1 MREVINRNPEM
12 VKAML
17 ASGIQRAAVM
27 VGSTLGVQSLRA
39 LEWKDSAAEYTALLG
54 MWMNILA
61 MLSSPLFG
69 RFGDRCGRRVAAVF
83 YGVATFLPAWA
94 LVVFGFNATG
104 LLATSAASLL
114 SSVACSSD
122 AVLVL
127 TNDVTLEED
136 RAMAFGLFQGS
147 TCLIAFLLC
156 GLPVLLA
163 TMVEAIPNPSVTA
176 WLWYQVMLSALY
188 FLVVMTVRLPEGSVE
203 GAIERQSVDE
213 ESQVPE
219 KAEEEVLK
227 VTLAGRIAQ
236 AARSSMDL
244 AFQSKS
250 LRMLCLTSIC
260 MFFSGDVVFDLG
272 SQYFRDELDLTE
284 TGTLQEQELV
294 SVLSSLT
301 PLVFVVPATAFIGF
315 LAQRIGSLR
324 LLKVMIPFSAAMTAF
339 GASLALMPHYWM
351 IPVVCVAQ
359 NFAAL
364 AGNVPLKH
372 LVAESAPEGRVGEAL
387 GTLGMVG
394 MAVSFLANGVV
405 AASTPVMYKFM
416 TKPLW
421 IFYLV
426 AGALT
431 LLGGLP
437 ISKLSSVEAKLE
449 PARRRAVSTKTVST
463 CVPDSE
469 LPCAS
474 PLGDDNN
481 ADLGDENID
490 PEDEPNEIVEWAAT
504 Q

>member
-1 MREVINRNPEM
+1 MCEVIKRNPEM
-12 VKAML
+12 VKAMV
-17 ASGIQRAAVM
+17 ASGIQRSAVM

-39 LEWKDSAAEYTALLG
+39 LEWKDSAAEYTALLA

-69 RFGDRCGRRVAAVF
+69 RFGDRCGRRVAAVV

-94 LVVFGFNATG
+94 LVIFGFNARG

-122 AVLVL
+122 AMLVL

-136 RAMAFGLFQGS
+136 RAMAFGLFQGF
-147 TCLIAFLLC
+147 TCLIVFLLC

-163 TMVEAIPNPSVTA
+163 TMLEAIPNPSVTA
-176 WLWYQVMLSALY
+176 WLWYQVVLSALY
-188 FLVVMTVRLPEGSVE
+188 FLVVMTVRLPAGSVE
-203 GAIERQSVDE
+203 GAIERQAVDE

-219 KAEEEVLK
+219 KAEEVLK

-236 AARSSMDL
+236 AARSSFDL
-244 AFQSKS
+244 AFQSNS
-250 LRMLCLTSIC
+250 LRMLYLSSIFI
-260 MFFSGDVVFDLG
+260 FFSGDVVFDLG

-284 TGTLQEQELV
+284 KGTLQQQELV

-339 GASLALMPHYWM
+339 GASLALMPQYWM

-364 AGNVPLKH
+364 AGNVPLKY

-437 ISKLSSVEAKLE
+437 ISKLSSVESKLE
-449 PARRRAVSTKTVST
+449 PARRRAVSTKTVSI
-463 CVPDSE
+463 CLPDSE
-469 LPCAS
+469 IPCAS
-474 PLGDDNN
+474 PRGDDSN
-481 ADLGDENID
+481 ADLGDDAID
-490 PEDEPNEIVEWAAT
+490 PGGEPNESVEWAAT